1 MSKTGDLRDGL
12 LDSGRQFTKVD
23 LFALNIHSTDDMVY
37 LTTKSGLTLKGANDS
52 PIAPGEIFGYLQNDG
67 ALLLDAEGYLIKR
80 VGEDKHRPVPSRT
93 LGDRAHLA
101 IKSLNGIADFEFL
114 WRRKWT
120 SNLSNVKKVNQQF
133 DWELLECANVRQRQA
148 CYAGS
153 AGALVLNRW

>member
-1 MSKTGDLRDGL
+1 MSKTGDLREGL

-23 LFALNIHSTDDMVY
+23 LFALNIHSIEDALY
-37 LTTKSGLTLKGANDS
+37 LTTADGLTLKGPDGH
-52 PIAPGEIFGYLQNDG
+52 PIAPGEIFSYLQNDG

-80 VGEDKHRPVPSRT
+80 VGEEKHCPVQSRT
-93 LGDRAHLA
+93 LGDHAHLA
-101 IKSLNGIADFEFL
+101 LKSLNGIADFEFL

-120 SNLSNVKKVNQQF
+120 SNLSHVKKVNQQF
-133 DWELLECANVRQRQA
+133 DWGLLECANVRQRQA